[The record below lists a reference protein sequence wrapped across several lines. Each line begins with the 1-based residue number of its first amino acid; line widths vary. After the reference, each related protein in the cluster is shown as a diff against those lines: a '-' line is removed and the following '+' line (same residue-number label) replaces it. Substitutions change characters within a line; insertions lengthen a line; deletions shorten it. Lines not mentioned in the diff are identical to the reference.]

1 MSWSLNL
8 IGKKEDVQACVHA
21 QLVDTKNAPELGM
34 AIIAEISAIPGP
46 NGVPAG
52 NWSATH
58 VFVRGSG
65 HSGGCVNE
73 LKIEAFTEC
82 KPPVVASPAT

>member
-8 IGKKEDVQACVHA
+8 IGKKEDVQACVKA
-21 QLVDTKNAPELGM
+21 QIVDTNNAPEIGM

-46 NGVPAG
+46 TGVPDGA
-52 NWSATH
+52 WSATH
-58 VFVRGSG
+58 VIVRGCG
-65 HSGGCVNE
+65 HHGGSCE

-82 KPPVVASPAT
+82 IPPAPPQPKS